1 MILSEREIEL
11 INKVSK
17 SNYKSSDSI
26 TKLPKTEIL
35 NLTDLLG
42 NLIGFDVV
50 AGDIDDLGREADS
63 IISKLLVLLE
73 RRGEM

>member
-17 SNYKSSDSI
+17 CNYKSSDSI
-26 TKLPKTEIL
+26 AKLSKTEIL
-35 NLTDLLG
+35 KLTDLLG

-50 AGDIDDLGREADS
+50 TGDLDDLGREADS